1 MARLTDAALGCHHID
16 PGAVVPPR
24 PTRLRVR
31 TALTALT
38 GLLGAFAVTVAVAPH
53 ALAEEVYDRP
63 AGGVFSIEGHGWGH
77 GHGLSQWGAQGAAS
91 LGRTGEEITAAY
103 YPGTARGVLA
113 AAPIRV
119 LLQGDDDG
127 DTTVIAAAGLTVSDL
142 ASGAAATLPTGPTR
156 WRATAASDGL
166 HLASLTGSTWTPYGF
181 GRKMI
186 FAGPLRF
193 AGPTTVQ
200 LTYPDGSSRD
210 YRGSVQAVRSGA
222 SGLVSVAVLDLEDY
236 LLGVV
241 PRESSS
247 SWKPA
252 ALQAQAIAARSY
264 SAYKRAH
271 SAGAW
276 DICDTTQCQV
286 FGGSALH
293 TAGGDTIALEP
304 ASTTDAVHATTGVVR
319 TYGGAPVFAEFSS
332 SNGGWSTDGGSP
344 YLLAARDDWDGA
356 VANTVHSWTATL
368 AVSDLERRYPAV
380 GHLQRLRVTRRDG
393 NGEWGGRVK
402 DVVLEGVSASGAA
415 TSVTT
420 TGVGI
425 YNAHTWPASG
435 DGLRSSWWHV
445 HASTASG
452 VVSQSAAPR
461 LVLAPGLPTGRL
473 TVSLKNT
480 GNTSWPVPGLHLAVA
495 SPPGEADPLVGSST
509 RPGAFVRNA
518 GRPGANDIA
527 PGEVANFAFS
537 LDATGVPPGLQGRA
551 YRLRSGTGPLF
562 GSTVSWQIP
571 VVVAVLAAAP
581 AARPTGRP
589 ASGDAPPPVWAD
601 GHTVVVPVR
610 GSTTVRL
617 TARNT
622 GNVTWPAGAVTPVRL
637 GTSGPRERTS
647 PSYGVDWLSP
657 TRPARLGAA
666 TAPGATGG
674 FELVLHGAGRPAGVS
689 TEAFEPTWDGRR
701 YLGGA
706 TTLTVVRVDP
716 AVPHLAAVATAPP
729 AALRLTN
736 SPTGTATVVL
746 RLRNLGGVAWP
757 VGQESLTSGA
767 ASSFSTAAW
776 RTTSRPPA
784 LAGNASRPGARAVW
798 PGEVGEWR
806 VPVSAF
812 HQAVGTRS
820 LVLSPVGGGPSVAT
834 SITVTPAVLAGVL
847 VAVHPSV
854 TVPST
859 GVATSWF
866 DVRNTGNVAWPV
878 GGAVRS
884 AVLTAG
890 GSPSRAVNWIGPAR
904 PGSAANLSSPG
915 SRSVAP
921 GQLARF
927 VVTLAG
933 NRRTPRAVSE
943 PFGVVWEGWGRLGL
957 RAVLSYAMG

>member
-1 MARLTDAALGCHHID
+1 M
-16 PGAVVPPR
+16 PPR
-24 PTRLRVR
+24 PARHRAR

-38 GLLGAFAVTVAVAPH
+38 GLLGALAVTVAVAPH

-63 AGGVFSIEGHGWGH
+63 ADGVFSIEGHGWGH

-91 LGRTGEEITAAY
+91 LGRTSDEITAAY

-113 AAPIRV
+113 PAPIRV

-127 DTTVIAAAGLTVSDL
+127 DTTVGAAAGLTVTDL
-142 ASGAAATLPTGPTR
+142 ASGGAATLPTGPTR
-156 WRATAASDGL
+156 WRATAAGDGL
-166 HLASLTGSTWTPYGF
+166 HLASLTGSTWTPYGY
-181 GRKMI
+181 GGKMI

-193 AGPTTVQ
+193 AGPATVQ
-200 LTYPDGSSRD
+200 LVYPDGSSRD
-210 YRGSVQAVRSGA
+210 YRGAVQAVRSGA

-247 SWKPA
+247 SWRPA

-271 SAGAW
+271 SSGAW

-293 TAGGDTIALEP
+293 TAGGSTIALEP
-304 ASTTDAVHATTGVVR
+304 TSTTDAVHATTGVVR

-344 YLLAARDDWDGA
+344 YLVAARDDWDGA

-380 GHLQRLRVTRRDG
+380 GRLQRMRVIRRDG

-402 DVVLEGVSASGAA
+402 EVVLEGVSASGAA
-415 TSVTT
+415 TSVPT

-445 HASTASG
+445 RLSTASA
-452 VVSQSAAPR
+452 VVAQSAAPR
-461 LVLAPGLPTGRL
+461 LVLAPGVPTGRL
-473 TVSLKNT
+473 TVSLRNT
-480 GNTSWPVPGLHLAVA
+480 GSTTWPVQGLHLAVA
-495 SPPGEADPLVGSST
+495 SPPGEADPLAGGST
-509 RPGAFVRNA
+509 RPGAFVRNSA
-518 GRPGANDIA
+518 RPGASDIA
-527 PGEVANFAFS
+527 PGEVADFAFA
-537 LDATGVPPGLQGRA
+537 LDATGVQPGLQGRA
-551 YRLRSGTGPLF
+551 YRLRSDNGPLF
-562 GSTVSWQIP
+562 GGTVSWQIP
-571 VVVAVLAAAP
+571 VVAAVLTAGRAD
-581 AARPTGRP
+581 AR
-589 ASGDAPPPVWAD
+589 
-601 GHTVVVPVR
+601 TVVVPVL
-610 GSTTVRL
+610 GATPVRL

-622 GNVTWPAGAVTPVRL
+622 GNVTWPAGAATPVRL
-637 GTSGPRERTS
+637 GTSGPRGRTS
-647 PSYGVDWLSP
+647 PSYGGDWLSP

-666 TAPGATGG
+666 TAPGATGS
-674 FELVLHGAGRPAGVS
+674 FDLVLHGAGRPAGVS
-689 TEAFEPTWDGRR
+689 REAFEPTWDGRR

-716 AVPHLAAVATAPP
+716 SVPHLAAVATAPP
-729 AALRLTN
+729 AVLRLVN
-736 SPTGTATVVL
+736 GPAGTATVVV
-746 RLRNLGGVAWP
+746 RLRNLGGDAWP
-757 VGQESLTSGA
+757 IGQESLTSGA
-767 ASSFSTAAW
+767 ASPFSTAAW
-776 RTTSRPPA
+776 PTPSRPPA
-784 LAGNASRPGARAVW
+784 LAVNATRPGTLAVR

-806 VPVSAF
+806 VPVSAS
-812 HQAVGTRS
+812 HRAVGTRQ
-820 LVLSPVGGGPSVAT
+820 LVLRPVGGGPSVTT
-834 SITVTPAVLAGVL
+834 SITVTAATFAGVL
-847 VAVHPSV
+847 IGVHPSV
-854 TVPST
+854 TVPAT

-884 AVLTAG
+884 AALASG
-890 GSPSRAVNWIGPAR
+890 GSPSRAGGWIVSAR
-904 PGSAANLSSPG
+904 PGTAVNLSSPG
-915 SRSVAP
+915 ARTIAP
-921 GQLARF
+921 GQVARF
-927 VVTLAG
+927 AVILAG

-943 PFGVVWEGWGRLGL
+943 PFGVVWEVWGRLAL
-957 RAVLSYAMG
+957 RAVLNYTVG